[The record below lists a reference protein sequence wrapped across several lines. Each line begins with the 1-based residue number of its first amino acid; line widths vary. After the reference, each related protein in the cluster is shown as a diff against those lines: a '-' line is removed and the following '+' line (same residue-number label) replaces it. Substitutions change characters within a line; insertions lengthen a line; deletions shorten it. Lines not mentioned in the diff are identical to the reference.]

1 VINQVN
7 QSGRKLLCNWAER
20 SRVGSR
26 DDAREIGTE
35 ERSRLLM
42 IDARKERH
50 GSVEVADP
58 DLGGARIE
66 VEGAFLL
73 DLGWG
78 VRRGKDFDADLR
90 RASEYERSRD
100 QLGTATAEPG
110 EVHRLNPVGCRNGA
124 FGEWSSLRK
133 ELQQKSKHLALAV
146 GVHEARRGCHKDMSM
161 PISLDPVGKLR
172 EILVGQDLGPSSQV
186 EPGLR
191 SEIRKLN
198 GDRHATKIHQKR
210 KKRDKDRE

>member
-1 VINQVN
+1 
-7 QSGRKLLCNWAER
+7 
-20 SRVGSR
+20 
-26 DDAREIGTE
+26 
-35 ERSRLLM
+35 M

-58 DLGGARIE
+58 DLGGAGIE

-78 VRRGKDFDADLR
+78 VRWGKDFDADLG
-90 RASEYERSRD
+90 RAIEYERSLE
-100 QLGTATAEPG
+100 QLGTAMAEPG
-110 EVHRLNPVGCRNGA
+110 EVHRLNPIGCRSGA
-124 FGEWSSLRK
+124 FGEWSTHGK

-146 GVHEARRGCHKDMSM
+146 GVQEARRGRHKDVSM
-161 PISLDPVGKLR
+161 PISLDPVGELR

-186 EPGLR
+186 EPRLR
-191 SEIRKLN
+191 SEIRKFN

-210 KKRDKDRE
+210 KKRDADRE